1 MGVDLAV
8 DTVSGAIYDAFLA
21 NIAYHGRLVVGGA
34 ASDLNGKS
42 EMVTAPRIAHA
53 IYYKGASVRG
63 FMNGL
68 LTPHW
73 ADARAR
79 LFALHEQGKLKVC
92 LDERRFTGLEGI
104 YDAIEH
110 LLSGA
115 SMGKV
120 VAEIAGP

>member
-1 MGVDLAV
+1 
-8 DTVSGAIYDAFLA
+8 
-21 NIAYHGRLVVGGA
+21 
-34 ASDLNGKS
+34 
-42 EMVTAPRIAHA
+42 
-53 IYYKGASVRG
+53 VRG

-79 LFALHEQGKLKVC
+79 LFALHEQGKLRVC
-92 LDERRFTGLEGI
+92 LDERRFAGLEGI

>member
-1 MGVDLAV
+1 
-8 DTVSGAIYDAFLA
+8 
-21 NIAYHGRLVVGGA
+21 VVGGA
-34 ASDLNGKS
+34 ASDLNGKP
-42 EMVTAPRIAHA
+42 ELVMAPRIAHA
-53 IYYKGASVRG
+53 IYYKCASVRG

-79 LFALHEQGKLKVC
+79 LFALYREGKLKVC
-92 LDERRFTGLEGI
+92 LDERRFTGLEGVF
-104 YDAIEH
+104 DAIEH

-120 VAEIAGP
+120 VAEIAAA

>member
-1 MGVDLAV
+1 
-8 DTVSGAIYDAFLA
+8 VSGAIYDAFLA

-34 ASDLNGKS
+34 ASDLDGKPQ
-42 EMVTAPRIAHA
+42 MVTAPRIAHS

-68 LTPHW
+68 LSPHW
-73 ADARAR
+73 SDARAR
-79 LFALHEQGKLKVC
+79 LFALYQAGRIKVC
-92 LDERRFTGLEGI
+92 LDAAGFTGLEGI
-104 YDAIEH
+104 YGAVEH

-120 VAEIAGP
+120 VAEIATA